1 MPNSNA
7 YGLTRADARDTLS
20 RQCAM
25 PPRLLAATRR
35 MLDSAMTLNEQA
47 AGWDAM
53 MVPGTMLA
61 PPAATLIVALRLSM
75 AAAET
80 EATTPRTKHQAKHQ
94 AEHQAR
100 HETGHR

>member
-1 MPNSNA
+1 MPNTNA

-35 MLDSAMTLNEQA
+35 WLDSAMTLNEQA

-53 MVPGTMLA
+53 LVPGTTLA

-80 EATTPRTKHQAKHQ
+80 EAAMPRTKHQATHQDQHQ
-94 AEHQAR
+94 AHQ
-100 HETGHR
+100 ETGHR